1 MHAPMRK
8 PLLALLAAAA
18 LVVALPARPAF
29 STSVEAL
36 SPEEL
41 VERAQTIVWGD
52 CISVRPE
59 WNRNRTKILTRVQL
73 ASREVLKGE
82 RAPTVEVLLP
92 GGELDGM
99 AYVIHGMPRFR
110 QGQEAIVHLTAPHAA
125 TGIRVP
131 VGLGQGVHTVVR
143 VGARPLVR
151 RDMRDLNLVLRG
163 QPGGLQGGL
172 DEEPLDDML
181 IRVRSLVTDLARR
194 APAGGG
200 R

>member
-1 MHAPMRK
+1 MRK

-59 WNRNRTKILTRVQL
+59 WNRARTKILTRVQL
-73 ASREVLKGE
+73 ASREVLKGD
-82 RAPTVEVLLP
+82 RAPTVELLLP

-110 QGQEAIVHLTAPHAA
+110 EGQEAVVHVTAAHA
-125 TGIRVP
+125 TSGVRLP
-131 VGLGQGVHTVVR
+131 VGLGQGVHTVER
-143 VGARPLVR
+143 AGARPIVR
-151 RDMRDLNLVLRG
+151 RDLRDLNFVIRG
-163 QPGGLQGGL
+163 QPGGLQGGI

-181 IRVRSLVTDLARR
+181 VRVRTLVTAQARR
-194 APAGGG
+194 APVGGG
-200 R
+200 K